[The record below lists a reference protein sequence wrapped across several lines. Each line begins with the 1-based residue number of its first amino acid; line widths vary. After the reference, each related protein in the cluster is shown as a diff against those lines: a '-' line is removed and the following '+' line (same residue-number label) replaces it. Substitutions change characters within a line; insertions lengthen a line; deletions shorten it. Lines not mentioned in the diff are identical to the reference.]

1 MISVVIRHRVAPYP
15 GFPPGRFREPL
26 SAELLCFLPQT
37 VPFPLPYWQKNPCTH
52 AKRRPAPLLCDH
64 PQQQATSLEISQRF
78 VCTNPKEEVM
88 PHPHTERQNL
98 EKSMSPLSIWALAF
112 GAIIGWGAF
121 IMPGLRFLPGS
132 GPIGACIGFVLG
144 GLMLTFVALTYGRLV
159 GCHPVA
165 GGVFAFSY
173 ARLRPYAVI
182 HLRVGPGSRL
192 PEHHRPQRHGH
203 CPADAL
209 SSPRRSGNRAHVHH
223 CRMGHP
229 RGRTVHAGSCA
240 CHLLAAQLLRR
251 GYCRQGPG
259 SFGGH
264 SCRRRHRHRRRGPE
278 RA

>member
-1 MISVVIRHRVAPYP
+1 MISVVIRHR
-15 GFPPGRFREPL
+15 
-26 SAELLCFLPQT
+26 LLRIRVFLPADSENLSRQNFYASCRKPCRSLFHT
-37 VPFPLPYWQKNPCTH
+37 GKKNPCTH
-52 AKRRPAPLLCDH
+52 AKRRPAQLLCDH

-165 GGVFAFSY
+165 GKEEQDG
-173 ARLRPYAVI
+173 R
-182 HLRVGPGSRL
+182 
-192 PEHHRPQRHGH
+192 
-203 CPADAL
+203 
-209 SSPRRSGNRAHVHH
+209 SSL
-223 CRMGHP
+223 
-229 RGRTVHAGSCA
+229 T
-240 CHLLAAQLLRR
+240 
-251 GYCRQGPG
+251 
-259 SFGGH
+259 GGDFLM
-264 SCRRRHRHRRRGPE
+264 
-278 RA
+278 